1 MKDHLVLVDLV
12 LVDLEDLVVVMVEDH
27 LHKMVVFME
36 VAVVLLKMTL
46 KIVVV
51 MVVSV
56 LSESFGDQEEHTQ
69 VLT

>member
-1 MKDHLVLVDLV
+1 VKDHLVLVDLV
-12 LVDLEDLVVVMVEDH
+12 LVDLEEVLVVMVEDH

-46 KIVVV
+46 EIVVV
-51 MVVSV
+51 MVVWV
-56 LSESFGDQEEHTQ
+56 PSESFGDQEEHTQ

>member
-1 MKDHLVLVDLV
+1 MKRFFFFVDLV
-12 LVDLEDLVVVMVEDH
+12 VLLFVLVEDD
-27 LHKMVVFME
+27 LHKVVVFME

-51 MVVSV
+51 MAVSV